1 MPPKKSAA
9 ENGKKGK
16 KDKKKKE
23 AETEPEPPIQD
34 SLMSVVEKDLDLIK
48 DLNEEFFARGNKII
62 QMLMERGRTFEAS
75 KIKQYTDII
84 FKLHRK
90 YVEEVKENEELKPQV
105 AKADTKLR
113 IALELTAN
121 SEEAMQHLKKALSDA
136 WHESDA
142 ALTREQEIQ
151 EKFQEVLMKCENFE
165 NKETKQ
171 DENAEFGHLSKYKN
185 IILRERD
192 RINGEVIDLEK
203 RLQLQRYYSESLEY
217 IIHNHEDSIN
227 KMGTRVRVIDAEKQN
242 LDTKVRTLIN
252 NLEDQKDM
260 NNKTL
265 IKLESTLRE
274 LNDTHSK
281 LAKKTAEYDRLKLV
295 AEKLKNDNSLH
306 LKQLAKYEDD
316 IEVLHK
322 EQKESEELI
331 RSLRLEDKVKC
342 NTITQLNNKYKK
354 SVQDHSAVSSKLY
367 KINRINNGLNEDIV
381 RLKNQTNS
389 LEKDLL
395 NSAQKFDDLRRLK
408 DNIQRERDNLRSDIV
423 KLNNQIADLRHT
435 IMMQSNTIDSLHLD
449 INKLNVKL
457 DEAKI
462 NIAKAEKERDEMAQ
476 EVETLHEKIEYYQ
489 DQIQLKTDQVT
500 DLSEKLQQKQF
511 QLINMKKQLETVHS
525 EKMILQRSLE
535 TCTQERDNF
544 RLLQTKTTHQI
555 TQLTNEISANQNKIN
570 SLNLRIERL
579 NNDKKELQS
588 ELKNTEN
595 VLASVRKDLKEMKLK
610 NENLLKTIS
619 DDELKFMKISQDL
632 DETRKEKNLIGLQ
645 MVRRNDEIVL
655 LKEKLC
661 ITQTALDQGQTQYN
675 QRIEDIRLL
684 KLEITNLQTE
694 RECLSRAL
702 KSTANMR
709 EEIIRLQRSLN
720 QERVRVR
727 SLTED
732 AKTPTGVHR
741 WRILKGQDPNKFEL
755 LAKVQMLQRRTLK
768 QEIEKT
774 NLQRQL
780 EESHKVSETLKRIV
794 ENMPTTKVKQ
804 KLVETQRINKRQ
816 LKKLKALNAEL
827 AIDEIELKA
836 RECII
841 EEFKATL
848 KLTKQQLCGAGDVST
863 VNTSRPEIN
872 DYTSQENYMDCV
884 FSASGNSQKSEANL
898 GDLKDKEIDEKPIDK

>member
-1 MPPKKSAA
+1 MPPKKTAS
-9 ENGKKGK
+9 ENGKKDK

-23 AETEPEPPIQD
+23 PEPEPEPPLQD

-48 DLNEEFFARGNKII
+48 DLNEDFFARANKII

-105 AKADTKLR
+105 AQADAKLR

-151 EKFQEVLMKCENFE
+151 EKFQEVLVKCENFE

-217 IIHNHEDSIN
+217 IIHNHVDSIN
-227 KMGTRVRVIDAEKQN
+227 KMGTRVRVMDAEKQS

-252 NLEDQKDM
+252 NLEDQKDI

-265 IKLESTLRE
+265 IKLDSTLRE
-274 LNDTHSK
+274 LNETHSK

-316 IEVLHK
+316 IVVLHK
-322 EQKESEELI
+322 EQKETEELI

-381 RLKNQTNS
+381 RYKNQTNS

-395 NSAQKFDDLRRLK
+395 NSAQKFDELRRLK

-423 KLNNQIADLRHT
+423 KLNNQIADLRHS

-595 VLASVRKDLKEMKLK
+595 VLASVRKDLKEMKSK

-655 LKEKLC
+655 LKEKLS

-848 KLTKQQLCGAGDVST
+848 KLTKEQLCGAGDVST

-872 DYTSQENYMDCV
+872 DYTSQENYIDCV
-884 FSASGNSQKSEANL
+884 FSASGDSQKSEANQK
-898 GDLKDKEIDEKPIDK
+898 DLKDNETNKKPIDK

>member
-1 MPPKKSAA
+1 MPPKKAQKN
-9 ENGKKGK
+9 EK
-16 KDKKKKE
+16 KDKKSKKKP
-23 AETEPEPPIQD
+23 EPELEPPIQD
-34 SLMSVVEKDLDLIK
+34 SLTSVQEKDLDLIS
-48 DLNEEFFARGNKII
+48 DLNDEFFNRANKII
-62 QMLMERGRTFEAS
+62 QMLMERGRSYEAS
-75 KIKQYTDII
+75 KIKQYIDII
-84 FKLHRK
+84 YKLHRK

-105 AKADTKLR
+105 ARADTKLKM
-113 IALELTAN
+113 ALELTAN
-121 SEEAMQHLKKALSDA
+121 SEEAMQHLKKALTEA

-142 ALTREQEIQ
+142 AVMREQEIQ
-151 EKFQEVLMKCENFE
+151 EQFQAILLKCEDFQGKGSE
-165 NKETKQ
+165 EQ
-171 DENAEFGHLSKYKN
+171 DDNAEFGHLAKYKN

-217 IIHNHEDSIN
+217 IVHTHEDSLN
-227 KMGTRVRVIDAEKQN
+227 KTGIRVKVIEAEKYS
-242 LDTKVRTLIN
+242 LDTKVKTLIN
-252 NLEDQKDM
+252 NLEDQKEM

-265 IKLESTLRE
+265 NKLELTTRE
-274 LNDTHSK
+274 LNDTQSK
-281 LAKKTAEYDRLKLV
+281 LLQKSAEYDRLKIV
-295 AEKLKNDNSLH
+295 TEKIKNDNSLH

-316 IEVLHK
+316 IADLHK
-322 EQKESEELI
+322 VQKEMEELI
-331 RSLRLEDKVKC
+331 KNLRLEDKLKC
-342 NTITQLNNKYKK
+342 NTINQLNNKYKK
-354 SVQDHSAVSSKLY
+354 AQQDHNTISSKLY

-381 RLKNQTNS
+381 RLKNQSNS

-395 NSAQKFDDLRRLK
+395 NSAQKYDDLRRLK
-408 DNIQRERDNLRSDIV
+408 DNIQRERDHLRSDIV
-423 KLNNQIADLRHT
+423 KLNNQIGDHKHT
-435 IMMQSNTIDSLHLD
+435 IMIQNNTIDNLHLD
-449 INKLNVKL
+449 INKLNVKI

-462 NIAKAEKERDEMAQ
+462 NINKAEKERDEMAQ
-476 EVETLHEKIEYYQ
+476 EVETLHERIEYYQ
-489 DQIQLKTDQVT
+489 EQIQLKTSQVT
-500 DLSEKLQQKQF
+500 DLTEKLQQKQF
-511 QLINMKKQLETVHS
+511 QLINMKKQLEAVHS
-525 EKMILQRSLE
+525 EKMLLQRSLE

-544 RLLQTKTTHQI
+544 RLLQTKTAHQI
-555 TQLTNEISANQNKIN
+555 TQLTNEISANENKIN

-579 NNDKKELQS
+579 NNEKKLQS
-588 ELKNTEN
+588 ELKNTQN
-595 VLASVRKDLKEMKLK
+595 LLSSVRKDLKDMKMK

-619 DDELKFMKISQDL
+619 DDEMKFMKISTEL

-661 ITQTALDQGQTQYN
+661 ITQTALDQGQSQYN

-684 KLEITNLQTE
+684 KVEITNLQTE
-694 RECLSRAL
+694 RECLSRAI

-727 SLTED
+727 SLMED

-741 WRILKGQDPNKFEL
+741 WRILKGQDPQKFEL
-755 LAKVQMLQRRTLK
+755 LAKVQILQRRTLK
-768 QEIEKT
+768 QETEKT

-780 EESHKVSETLKRIV
+780 QESNKVCETLKRII

-841 EEFKATL
+841 DEFKNTL
-848 KLTKQQLCGAGDVST
+848 KLTKQQLCGAGDGVSVST
-863 VNTSRPEIN
+863 IQPENSDTIN
-872 DYTSQENYMDCV
+872 QENYMDCV
-884 FSASGNSQKSEANL
+884 FTPSDDSKELDKKAENFNKREASAKINK
-898 GDLKDKEIDEKPIDK
+898 

>member
-1 MPPKKSAA
+1 MPPKKSIAKA
-9 ENGKKGK
+9 GKKGK
-16 KDKKKKE
+16 KDKKKE
-23 AETEPEPPIQD
+23 EPEPEAEPPLQD
-34 SLMSVVEKDLDLIK
+34 SVTSVQEKDLDLIQ
-48 DLNEEFFARGNKII
+48 DLNEEFFARANKII

-105 AKADTKLR
+105 AKADTKLKM
-113 IALELTAN
+113 ALELTAN
-121 SEEAMQHLKKALSDA
+121 SEEAMQHLKQSLSEA

-142 ALTREQEIQ
+142 ALMREQEIQ
-151 EKFQEVLMKCENFE
+151 EKFQEILMKCENFE
-165 NKETKQ
+165 SKESKQ

-217 IIHNHEDSIN
+217 IIHNHEDSLN
-227 KMGTRVRVIDAEKQN
+227 KMGNRAKVMDAEKHSM
-242 LDTKVRTLIN
+242 DTKIRTLIN

-265 IKLESTLRE
+265 NKLESTLKE
-274 LNDTHSK
+274 LNETQSK
-281 LAKKTAEYDRLKLV
+281 LAKKTADYDRLKLV
-295 AEKLKNDNSLH
+295 AEKLRNDNSLN
-306 LKQLAKYEDD
+306 LKQLAKYEGEISD
-316 IEVLHK
+316 LHK
-322 EQKESEELI
+322 EQKETEELV
-331 RSLRLEDKVKC
+331 RSLRLEDKVKS
-342 NTITQLNNKYKK
+342 NTITQINNKYKK
-354 SVQDHSAVSSKLY
+354 AVQDHSAVSSKLY
-367 KINRINNGLNEDIV
+367 KINRLNNGLNEDIV
-381 RLKNQTNS
+381 RFKNQTNS

-408 DNIQRERDNLRSDIV
+408 DNVQRERENLRSDIV

-435 IMMQSNTIDSLHLD
+435 IMMQSNTIDGLHLD

-476 EVETLHEKIEYYQ
+476 EVETLHERIEYYQ

-500 DLSEKLQQKQF
+500 DLTEKLQQKQY

-525 EKMILQRSLE
+525 EKMMLQRSLE

-544 RLLQTKTTHQI
+544 RLLQTKTAHQI

-570 SLNLRIERL
+570 SLNLCIERL
-579 NNDKKELQS
+579 NNEKKELQS

-619 DDELKFMKISQDL
+619 DDELKFMKISQEL

-655 LKEKLC
+655 LKEKMC

-684 KLEITNLQTE
+684 KVEITNLQTE

-848 KLTKQQLCGAGDVST
+848 KLTKQQLCGAGDVMGST
-863 VNTSRPEIN
+863 TSQQEVT
-872 DYTSQENYMDCV
+872 DYTSQENYIDCV
-884 FSASGNSQKSEANL
+884 FTASDDSQNVDVNQMDSNQ
-898 GDLKDKEIDEKPIDK
+898 IDVNKTGID